1 MKKTFRATVISVK
14 QQKTVVVEIFRR
26 TPHPLY
32 GKLLTRSKKH
42 QADSGD
48 MTLNVGDVVR
58 IEETRPLSKTKHFKV
73 TEVLK
78 K

>member
-1 MKKTFRATVISVK
+1 MKKTFKGTIVSVK
-14 QQKTVVVEIFRR
+14 QQKTVVVEMFRK

-32 GKLLTRSKKH
+32 RKLLTRSKKV

-48 MTLNVGDVVR
+48 MKLSVGDEVK
-58 IEETRPLSKTKHFKV
+58 IEETRPLSKTKNFRV
-73 TEVLK
+73 LEVVK